1 MKKQYQHPE
10 LEIDLF
16 EIEDIL
22 TASGLGEG
30 DGVVDDLD
38 DETPVDPW
46 N

>member
-1 MKKQYQHPE
+1 MKKPYQHPDVE
-10 LEIDLF
+10 FDLF

-30 DGVVDDLD
+30 DGAVDNLD

-46 N
+46 S